1 MSETKDVLIL
11 AIESSCDETAAAVVK
26 NGREVMSNVISSQIA
41 LHTLYGGVVP
51 EIASRKHIEKIN
63 QVIEEA
69 LKEADYT
76 AGSWKVLQVALKN
89 AKSALEAKK
98 DQTSVDNAAASLN
111 KAMEA
116 LVKAGGTT
124 PTPTPTT
131 TPTATPAA
139 SKNTTPT
146 SGTGNKTITSSG
158 STSSSKTA
166 KTGDPTNIF
175 EMLGLAVASLGT
187 GGFALKRRKRNKK

>member
-1 MSETKDVLIL
+1 MKLFNDDGTLITDAAPFAEGDSFEIVVSATGYKDLSFTYKKASSDDPTQEVNTASLEK
-11 AIESSCDETAAAVVK
+11 AIKTA
-26 NGREVMSNVISSQIA
+26 
-41 LHTLYGGVVP
+41 
-51 EIASRKHIEKIN
+51 
-63 QVIEEA
+63 EE

-76 AGSWKVLQVALKN
+76 ADSWKVLQVALKN

-111 KAMEA
+111 KAIEA
-116 LVKAGGTT
+116 LVKADGTT

-131 TPTATPAA
+131 TPTTTPAA
-139 SKNTTPT
+139 SKNNTTT
-146 SGTGNKTITSSG
+146 SGTGNKTTTSSG

>member
-1 MSETKDVLIL
+1 M
-11 AIESSCDETAAAVVK
+11 
-26 NGREVMSNVISSQIA
+26 
-41 LHTLYGGVVP
+41 
-51 EIASRKHIEKIN
+51 
-63 QVIEEA
+63 
-69 LKEADYT
+69 
-76 AGSWKVLQVALKN
+76 QVALKN

-116 LVKAGGTT
+116 LVKADGSAA
-124 PTPTPTT
+124 TPTPTT
-131 TPTATPAA
+131 APTTTPAA
-139 SKNTTPT
+139 SKNNTTT
-146 SGTGNKTITSSG
+146 SGTGNKTTTSSG

>member
-1 MSETKDVLIL
+1 MSFVYKKAAKEDPAKEINTASLEK
-11 AIESSCDETAAAVVK
+11 AIQSA
-26 NGREVMSNVISSQIA
+26 
-41 LHTLYGGVVP
+41 
-51 EIASRKHIEKIN
+51 
-63 QVIEEA
+63 EA

-76 AGSWKVLQVALKN
+76 ADNWKVLQVALKN

-116 LVKAGGTT
+116 LVKADGSAA
-124 PTPTPTT
+124 TPTPTT
-131 TPTATPAA
+131 APTTTPAA
-139 SKNTTPT
+139 SKNNTTT
-146 SGTGNKTITSSG
+146 SGTGNKTTTSSG